1 MKGYNFD
8 FAVSAKIS
16 PQVVQEM
23 LKKVVEEQT
32 GKKVTSIKLEMR
44 SVSKGVM
51 RDEYTETV
59 FDGATVIFENEPA
72 QKNQASGFVQ
82 TDGRF
87 DPHAR

>member
-16 PQVVQEM
+16 PKVVEEM
-23 LKKVVEEQT
+23 IKKVVEEQT
-32 GKKVTSIKLEMR
+32 GKTVKSIKLEMR
-44 SVSKGVM
+44 SITKGSQ

-59 FDGATVIFENEPA
+59 FDGATVFFENE
-72 QKNQASGFVQ
+72 QV
-82 TDGRF
+82 TTHGRKVFTQDTF

>member
-32 GKKVTSIKLEMR
+32 GKKVSSIKLEMR

-59 FDGATVIFENEPA
+59 FDGATVIFENEQVKGGSKA
-72 QKNQASGFVQ
+72 FTQDS
-82 TDGRF
+82 F
-87 DPHAR
+87 DPHSR

>member
-16 PQVVQEM
+16 PKVVEDM
-23 LKKVVEEQT
+23 IKRVVEEQT
-32 GKKVTSIKLEMR
+32 GKRVKTIKLEMR
-44 SVSKGVM
+44 SVTKGSQ

-59 FDGATVIFENEPA
+59 FDGATVFFENE
-72 QKNQASGFVQ
+72 QVSGSGSKVFTQ
-82 TDGRF
+82 DTF

>member
-16 PQVVQEM
+16 PKVVEEM
-23 LKKVVEEQT
+23 IKSVVEEQT
-32 GKKVTSIKLEMR
+32 GKRVKTIKLEMR
-44 SVSKGVM
+44 SVTKGNQ

-59 FDGATVIFENEPA
+59 FDGATVFFENE
-72 QKNQASGFVQ
+72 QSITSGRKVFTQ
-82 TDGRF
+82 DSY